1 MRVKDV
7 MTKDV
12 VTAAP
17 DTDLRGVAAL
27 LVRHRISG
35 VPVVES
41 GRVLGVVSERDILF
55 KERPSDGLHRGV
67 LAWLMDEGD
76 LMLKIDARNAG
87 TAMTSPAVTIGP
99 NRGVADAAAL
109 MLDEGVSRL
118 PVVEAGRLV
127 GIVTRHDLAR
137 AFARSD
143 EEIWQEI
150 ESDPLI
156 RSYWPRPSAL
166 DVYVSGGEVTLNGKV
181 DSKEH
186 AASIEAFVDRIPG
199 VVGVTSRL
207 RWEHTR

>member
-7 MTKDV
+7 MTTDV

-17 DTDLRGVAAL
+17 DTELREVAAL

-35 VPVVES
+35 VPVVKG

-76 LMLKIDARNAG
+76 SILKIDARVAG

-99 NRGVADAAAL
+99 NRAVADAAAS

-118 PVVEAGRLV
+118 PVVEGGRLV
-127 GIVTRHDLAR
+127 GIVTRHDLVR

-156 RSYWPRPSAL
+156 RSYWPRPSAI
-166 DVYVSGGEVTLNGKV
+166 DVYVSGGEVTLSGKV
-181 DSKEH
+181 DSKDH
-186 AASIEAFVDRIPG
+186 VALIEAFVDRVPG

-207 RWEHTR
+207 RWEDAR